1 MSLKPAWQC
10 HVLTKYAAPAV
21 LVAVSALLADFSV
34 LGKTNRVP
42 QDMPHPYLRHVLE
55 MARPFTPEDY
65 EHLYGQESLADVDF
79 KIQDKED
86 EAAEV
91 SLPAH
96 SVVLLGQ
103 SEYCMIKASNTPNSA
118 TL

>member
-1 MSLKPAWQC
+1 
-10 HVLTKYAAPAV
+10 
-21 LVAVSALLADFSV
+21 
-34 LGKTNRVP
+34 
-42 QDMPHPYLRHVLE
+42 

-65 EHLYGQESLADVDF
+65 EHLYGQESLADVDL
-79 KIQDKED
+79 KTQDEED

-103 SEYCMIKASNTPNSA
+103 SEYCMIKASDTWCAPNSA
-118 TL
+118 TCLEQETADMLETWHACSQPAKTELD